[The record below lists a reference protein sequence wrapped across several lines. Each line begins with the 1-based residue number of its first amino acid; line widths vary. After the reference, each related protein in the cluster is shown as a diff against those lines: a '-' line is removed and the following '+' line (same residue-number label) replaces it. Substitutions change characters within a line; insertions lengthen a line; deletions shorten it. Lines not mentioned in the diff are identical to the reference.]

1 MLSIRYPSVM
11 HTVKELPIGLW
22 PITIKA
28 DSVPKLIVKTSK
40 EAILTAKVR
49 QGFLIYLIPY
59 ELENFKSL
67 GFLASFFDDPR
78 HPYTTGGGLIKE
90 LSGREL
96 SKLFLSPKV
105 DVHFFDEVGREMLSY
120 RATFKTDKSHRD
132 ALRSAVFPSAVN
144 LNQAQILHSLT
155 EWFKLSGPMDDQ
167 RAINVS
173 FDEPLMPEDI
183 IYFDMRPENH
193 RYHGS
198 PGFSSFTLEREVP
211 GLPQELEIISLLER
225 TFSSDCIYLAPK
237 RTYDKEE
244 MVDILVVTEKSVLLI
259 QAKDNQNLE
268 STVNQTIERKKS
280 AAAKALKSGVAQVK
294 GAISY
299 LRRSTPFVVIIND
312 EEIEVDVEG
321 KAVYGLVVVKELFD
335 DSYDSYTPQMIEL
348 YKKTQVP
355 CIPLSYGELHN
366 YTRFI
371 QGDDEFFKAFMKVFE
386 HGVDTGAFLR
396 LRVHPKGTVI

>member
-11 HTVKELPIGLW
+11 RTVMELPIGLW

-28 DSVPKLIVKTSK
+28 DVVPKLIVKTSK
-40 EAILTAKVR
+40 EAILTAKIR

-59 ELENFKSL
+59 ELKDFASV
-67 GFLASFFDDPR
+67 GFLASFFDDPQ
-78 HPYTTGGGLIKE
+78 HPYTIGGGLIKE

-120 RATFKTDKSHRD
+120 RTTFKATKSHRD
-132 ALRSAVFPSAVN
+132 TLRSAVLPTAVG
-144 LNQAQILHSLT
+144 LNQAEILRSLT
-155 EWFKLSGPMDDQ
+155 EWYKLSGLKDDE
-167 RAINVS
+167 RAIHVT
-173 FDEPLMPEDI
+173 FDEPLMPEEI

-193 RYHGS
+193 SYHGS
-198 PGFSSFTLEREVP
+198 AGFSSFTLEREVP

-225 TFSSDCIYLAPK
+225 TFKSNEIYFAPK
-237 RTYDKEE
+237 RTYDNEE

-268 STVNQTIERKKS
+268 KNVNKTIEKKKS
-280 AAAKALKSGVAQVK
+280 AAVKALKSGVGQVK

-299 LRRSTPFVVIIND
+299 LRRAVPFVVIID
-312 EEIEVDVEG
+312 GREVEVDVQG
-321 KAVYGLVVVKELFD
+321 KKVYGLVVMKELFD
-335 DSYDSYTPQMIEL
+335 DSYESYTPQMIEL
-348 YKKTQVP
+348 YKKTEVP
-355 CIPLSYGELHN
+355 CIPLSFGELHN

-371 QGDDEFFKAFMKVFE
+371 HGDEEFFKAFMKVFD
-386 HGVDTGAFLR
+386 HGRETGAFLR
-396 LRVHPKGTVI
+396 LKVHPKGAVI

>member
-11 HTVKELPIGLW
+11 HVVMELPIGLW

-28 DSVPKLIVKTSK
+28 DAIPKLIVKASK
-40 EAILTAKVR
+40 EAILTAKIR

-59 ELENFKSL
+59 ELRNFTSV
-67 GFLASFFDDPR
+67 GFLASFFDDPQ

-120 RATFKTDKSHRD
+120 RATFKTTKNHRD
-132 ALRSAVFPSAVN
+132 TLRSAVLPSAVG
-144 LNQAQILHSLT
+144 LNQAEILRSLT
-155 EWFKLSGPMDDQ
+155 EWYKLSGPKDDE
-167 RAINVS
+167 RAIHVT
-173 FDEPLMPEDI
+173 FDEPLMPEEI
-183 IYFDMRPENH
+183 IYFDLRPENH
-193 RYHGS
+193 TYHGS

-225 TFSSDCIYLAPK
+225 TFKSNEIYFAPK
-237 RTYDKEE
+237 RTYDNEE

-268 STVNQTIERKKS
+268 SSINKTIEKKKS
-280 AAAKALKSGVAQVK
+280 AAVKALKSGVGQVK

-299 LRRSTPFVVIIND
+299 LRRAAPFVVLID
-312 EEIEVDVEG
+312 GREVEVDVQG
-321 KAVYGLVVVKELFD
+321 KKVYGLVVMKELFD
-335 DSYDSYTPQMIEL
+335 DSYESYTPQMIEL
-348 YKKTQVP
+348 YKKTEVP
-355 CIPLSYGELHN
+355 CIPLSFGELHN

-371 QGDDEFFKAFMKVFE
+371 HGDEEFFKAFMKVFN
-386 HGVDTGAFLR
+386 HGRETGAFLR
-396 LRVHPKGTVI
+396 LKVHPKGAVI

>member
-1 MLSIRYPSVM
+1 MLSIRYPNIM
-11 HTVKELPIGLW
+11 HIVKELSIGLW

-59 ELENFKSL
+59 ECGNFKSL

-78 HPYTTGGGLIKE
+78 HPYTVGGGLIKE

-120 RATFKTDKSHRD
+120 RATFATSKSHRD
-132 ALRSAVFPSAVN
+132 ALRGAVLPSAVN
-144 LNQAQILHSLT
+144 LNQAHILDSLK
-155 EWFKLSGPMDDQ
+155 EWFELSGPMDDQ
-167 RAINVS
+167 RAIKVT

-193 RYHGS
+193 SYHGS

-211 GLPQELEIISLLER
+211 GRPQELEIISLLER
-225 TFSSDCIYLAPK
+225 TFNSDCIYLAPE
-237 RTYDKEE
+237 RTYDQEE

-268 STVNQTIERKKS
+268 STINQTIERKKS
-280 AAAKALKSGVAQVK
+280 AAAKALKSGVVQVK
-294 GAISY
+294 GAITY
-299 LRRSTPFVVIIND
+299 LRRASPFVVLID
-312 EEIEVDVEG
+312 GKEVEIDVEG

-348 YKKTQVP
+348 YKKTKVP

-371 QGDDEFFKAFMKVFE
+371 HGDDEFFKAFMKVFD
-386 HGVDTGAFLR
+386 HGLDTGAFLR
-396 LRVHPKGTVI
+396 LRVHPKGAVI